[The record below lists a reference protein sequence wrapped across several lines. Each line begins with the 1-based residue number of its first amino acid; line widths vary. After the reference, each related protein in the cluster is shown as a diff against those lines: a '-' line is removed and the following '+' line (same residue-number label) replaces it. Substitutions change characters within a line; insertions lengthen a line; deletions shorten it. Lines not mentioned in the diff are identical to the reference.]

1 MIGFIAAISA
11 VLSWTFACS
20 VWRRESKNL
29 LPRQINIY
37 KNVLAS
43 IFFLPVALTINWVS
57 DLTSIFVLM
66 ISGIV
71 GISIG
76 DTLYINSLKIIGTR
90 KTLSFEALTPIIAT
104 TLGTLSINEIYPQK
118 GWIGSLIVSFSL
130 LMIVRQNTFQK
141 EEASE
146 TNILG
151 ILCALGSVFCA
162 VFAALLSRI
171 ILISSTLTPL
181 QTTEIR
187 LLSASI
193 FLFFIFKKDFI
204 ELLNN
209 RSITKNKNSNL
220 ILSTLL
226 GTNFGILFQQI
237 VFKFLPIGI
246 GWTLLSL
253 SPIFA
258 LFISKREG
266 DEINKFTIF
275 YSFLSFV
282 GVAIALI

>member
-1 MIGFIAAISA
+1 MIGFFAAISA
-11 VLSWTFACS
+11 VCFWTFACS
-20 VWRRESKNL
+20 VWRRESEIL

-43 IFFLPVALTINWVS
+43 IFFLPVVISINWVS
-57 DLTSIFVLM
+57 DMSSIFILM
-66 ISGIV
+66 ISGII
-71 GISIG
+71 GIAIG

-104 TLGTLSINEIYPQK
+104 TVGTLSINEIYPQK
-118 GWIGSLIVSFSL
+118 VWIGSFIVSFSL
-130 LMIVRQNTFQK
+130 LMIVRQNTYK
-141 EEASE
+141 KDHSMK
-146 TNILG
+146 IKIIG
-151 ILCALGSVFCA
+151 ILSALGSILCA
-162 VFAALLSRI
+162 VFAALMSRI

-187 LLSASI
+187 LLSASL
-193 FLFFIFKKDFI
+193 FLFLFINKDFLN
-204 ELLNN
+204 LLCN
-209 RSITKNKNSNL
+209 RSITKKSHSNL

-253 SPIFA
+253 SPVCA
-258 LFISKREG
+258 LFISKKEG
-266 DEINKFTIF
+266 DNINKLTIF
-275 YSFLSFV
+275 YSFLSFIGV
-282 GVAIALI
+282 GISLI

>member
-1 MIGFIAAISA
+1 MIGFFAAISA

-20 VWRRESKNL
+20 IWRRESDHL

-43 IFFLPVALTINWVS
+43 IFFLPVVLTISWFS
-57 DLTSIFVLM
+57 DLFSIFVLM

-104 TLGTLSINEIYPQK
+104 TLGKLSINEIYPQK
-118 GWIGSLIVSFSL
+118 VWIGSLIVSFSL

-141 EEASE
+141 EDSRE

-162 VFAALLSRI
+162 VLAALMSRV
-171 ILISSTLTPL
+171 ILISSSLTPI

-193 FLFFIFKKDFI
+193 FLFLIFKKDFLD
-204 ELLNN
+204 LLQN
-209 RSITKNKNSNL
+209 RSITKQNHSNL

-226 GTNFGILFQQI
+226 GTNCGILFQQI

-258 LFISKREG
+258 LFFSKREG
-266 DEINKFTIF
+266 DEINKLTIF
-275 YSFLSFV
+275 YSFLSFF
-282 GVAIALI
+282 GVAITLL